1 LGEYNGSQSYVS
13 EGCYDAWGTKYIY
26 IVVNDFNKNVNNF
39 VVTAYNESIGKSN
52 VLARIST
59 DSATSSDFNNG
70 LSLTNDTVTQN
81 NAIKKRF
88 YFGPVDISRLQLQI
102 LDEFGRV
109 LDLNNMDYSMAL
121 NLVCLYD

>member
-1 LGEYNGSQSYVS
+1 MQNTAIAVATEAMAQTSFFSCKTEWS
-13 EGCYDAWGTKYIY
+13 DAFSP
-26 IVVNDFNKNVNNF
+26 VF
-39 VVTAYNESIGKSN
+39 
-52 VLARIST
+52 

-102 LDEFGRV
+102 LDEFGRI